1 MTGVT
6 QPQTD
11 SRLRGNGLTLIRIA
25 WVIVALA
32 ALGVMAY
39 QMLAGRV
46 PFVSENPGALL
57 MAHLSQ
63 PAPDPR
69 DFRHDLPERAA
80 SAILRALAKDPD
92 ERPRTAEELVEALG

>member
-69 DFRHDLPERAA
+69 DFRH
-80 SAILRALAKDPD
+80 ILRALAKDPD